1 MSVLDALLYKSFGP
15 IFIKEDSET
24 ESFIDKMKGL
34 SARAHGKLK
43 EKIEEQIVAAEA
55 GLYGERQ
62 IAYELKNSG
71 MDLLIMHNLY
81 LEKNG
86 LSAQIDFFVVS
97 RKHVFV
103 IECKNLYGNIE
114 IDEKGNFIRHKGNGK
129 FYRKE
134 GFTSPVSQNERHL
147 NVVKEIRKEYKTN
160 FLTQGLFEKL
170 FPRTYRSV
178 VVFANQKTILNDRK
192 APDDIRKIV
201 IRADQLV
208 SHIKKIEEEDDLY
221 KSSETEMHELLDSFI
236 KCSKPNKSDY
246 AKKYEEMLA
255 ECDSQSE
262 CKKEKSLNAPV
273 KQKVDALRVEEM
285 ASEKVCPKCGK
296 QLVLR
301 TAQKGENAGKQFW
314 GCSGFPKCWYKEIVA
329 KL

>member
-15 IFIKEDSET
+15 VFIKEDSET
-24 ESFIDKMKGL
+24 ESFIDKMKRL
-34 SARAHGKLK
+34 SARANGKLK
-43 EKIEEQIVAAEA
+43 EKIEGQIVAAEA
-55 GLYGERQ
+55 GLYGEKQ

-71 MDLLIMHNLY
+71 MDLLIMHDLY

-86 LSAQIDFFVVS
+86 LSAQIDFFVVA

-114 IDEKGNFIRHKGNGK
+114 IDDKGNFIRHMGSGK

-134 GFTSPVSQNERHL
+134 GFISPVSQNERHL
-147 NVVKEIRKEYKTN
+147 NVIKEIRKEFKTN

-178 VVFANQKTILNDRK
+178 VVFANQKTILNDK
-192 APDDIRKIV
+192 NAPDDIRKIV

-208 SHIKKIEEEDDLY
+208 SHIKKIEEEDDIY
-221 KSSETEMHELLDSFI
+221 KSSEKEMHELLDSFI

-246 AKKYEEMLA
+246 AKKYEELLA
-255 ECDSQSE
+255 EYESQGG
-262 CKKEKSLNAPV
+262 CRKETSLGAPV
-273 KQKVDALRVEEM
+273 EPKVEILRAEER
-285 ASEKVCPKCGK
+285 ASERVCPKCGK

-301 TAQKGENAGKQFW
+301 TAQKGENAGKHFW
-314 GCSGFPKCWYKEIVA
+314 GCSGFPKCWYKELVA
-329 KL
+329 KS